1 MVSIAKVILNNY
13 TSIPKAMVA
22 AQRLCKI
29 QNKSVLHGVYYGA
42 KKAGKKVGT
51 LPLLTAAAGV
61 VSCPIPGAGFVGF
74 TLGTIIKEGGKLI
87 SRLIK

>member
-1 MVSIAKVILNNY
+1 MVSIAKVIFNNY
-13 TSIPKAMVA
+13 VSIPKAMVA

-29 QNKSVLHGVYYGA
+29 QNKSVLYGVYYGA
-42 KKAGKKVGT
+42 QKAGKKVGA

-74 TLGTIIKEGGKLI
+74 YFGNHYKRGWKINF
-87 SRLIK
+87 SFN